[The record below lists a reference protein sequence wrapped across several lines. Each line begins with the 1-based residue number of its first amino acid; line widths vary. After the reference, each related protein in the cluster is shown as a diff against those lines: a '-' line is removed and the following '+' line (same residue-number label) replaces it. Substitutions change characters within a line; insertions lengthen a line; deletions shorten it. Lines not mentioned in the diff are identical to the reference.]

1 MQKKRSLND
10 MKLNIVGTGSS
21 GNCYLLEN
29 NKRYL
34 ALDAGISWNGV
45 LKACEYK
52 PSTIDALIVTHEHSD
67 HSAYI
72 KDFDRT
78 GIPVFGNSAVK
89 EKYHCVRTVPTGRT
103 IEVGGGWKVIAF
115 DVPHTHNDGTECPN
129 NAYIIEY
136 SGERLLYMTDWMY
149 CKYNLSKFKIN
160 HFLIAVNYTDL
171 EEDEVGKMDHVAR
184 GHSSLDTAKE
194 FLKTSI
200 TDSCRNIIVCHLSSK
215 NADEGRIIRELTE
228 IVPETVNVS
237 IARKGYTFELL

>member
-1 MQKKRSLND
+1 MRLICVSTGSQDGNSYLLQLNDGKYILLDCGAKYNDIKKRCDYNPG
-10 MKLNIVGTGSS
+10 NILFAIYTHKHKDHFKPETVKE
-21 GNCYLLEN
+21 L
-29 NKRYL
+29 KR
-34 ALDAGISWNGV
+34 AGIYVFSVKPNT
-45 LKACEYK
+45 KYK
-52 PSTIDALIVTHEHSD
+52 TSYITVNSFPVQHTNNDSTD
-67 HSAYI
+67 
-72 KDFDRT
+72 
-78 GIPVFGNSAVK
+78 
-89 EKYHCVRTVPTGRT
+89 
-103 IEVGGGWKVIAF
+103 
-115 DVPHTHNDGTECPN
+115 CPN

-136 SGERLLYMTDWMY
+136 CGERLLYMTDWMY
-149 CKYNLSKFKIN
+149 CKYDLSKFKIN